1 MDDLMIPDACTL
13 PSAERPL
20 RLAEFDDLL
29 ARHVRSVDRDG
40 DRVRLHLTGGE
51 GLRERVRDL
60 TERES
65 QCCSFFEFTITG
77 EDPAV
82 TLEVTVPPG
91 QRDVLTALAE
101 RASALAS

>member
-1 MDDLMIPDACTL
+1 MIPDACTL

-20 RLAEFDDLL
+20 RLAEFEDLF
-29 ARHVRSVDRDG
+29 ARHVRSVDRDRDG
-40 DRVRLHLTGGE
+40 ERVRLHLTGEG
-51 GLRERVRDL
+51 GLREGVRDL
-60 TERES
+60 TQRES
-65 QCCSFFEFTITG
+65 QCCSFFEFAITG

-82 TLEVTVPPG
+82 ILEVTVPPG

>member
-1 MDDLMIPDACTL
+1 MIPDACTL

-20 RLAEFDDLL
+20 RLAEFDDLFT
-29 ARHVRSVDRDG
+29 RHVRSVDRDG
-40 DRVRLHLTGGE
+40 DGDRVRLHLTGE
-51 GLRERVRDL
+51 AGLRERVRDL

-77 EDPAV
+77 DDPAV

-101 RASALAS
+101 RASGLAS